1 LGYLPGDLKEK
12 IEPYLRP
19 LYDALYEMLSP
30 ERFQKYSEKG
40 IIEVAPLAY
49 MRGRTLNDSFI
60 VLDEAQN
67 TTPEQMKMFL
77 TRMGFGSKV
86 VVTGDITQVDLPAG
100 KRSGL
105 VVIQEIL
112 KDISGIEFVY
122 LSEKDVVRHHLV
134 QEIILAYEKFER
146 SLKK

>member
-1 LGYLPGDLKEK
+1 
-12 IEPYLRP
+12 
-19 LYDALYEMLSP
+19 
-30 ERFQKYSEKG
+30 
-40 IIEVAPLAY
+40 Y

-105 VVIQEIL
+105 IVVQEIL
-112 KDISGIEFVY
+112 KDISGVEFVY

-134 QEIILAYEKFER
+134 QEIILAYERFER
-146 SLKK
+146 SLQK